1 MAQSEVFPLAGPQ
14 FVPMAALPVAVML
27 QHWDPVRLSGAA
39 GRQRRGCM
47 PRQLYGREGSGV
59 VSAAPPAVLLL
70 LVTAGFGQNASTL
83 AALYLLF
90 AL

>member
-1 MAQSEVFPLAGPQ
+1 
-14 FVPMAALPVAVML
+14 
-27 QHWDPVRLSGAA
+27 
-39 GRQRRGCM
+39 M

-70 LVTAGFGQNASTL
+70 LMTAGFGQNASTL